1 MKTERKERGQTV
13 PLPLRA
19 TMLKLL
25 RLPLFRSL
33 RAENSRNPGHRPA
46 LALISPMLSVIS
58 GSRLARFTSAR
69 SAGVTT
75 SCNSSFGEL
84 NVVT

>member
-1 MKTERKERGQTV
+1 MKTERKERGQSV
-13 PLPLRA
+13 PLPFAA
-19 TMLKLL
+19 TMLRLL

-33 RAENSRNPGHRPA
+33 RVENSRNPGLRLA
-46 LALISPMLSVIS
+46 LALISPILSIIS

-69 SAGVTT
+69 WAAVTT
-75 SCNSSFGEL
+75 SCNFSFGEL